1 VDELFDN
8 VIRQSQSM
16 QGQKYIQLKDVTVPV
31 PPPDVAPAGKAYIS
45 ILLLIMVTVKFDV
58 FNAKR
63 ARH

>member
-1 VDELFDN
+1 MDELFDN

-45 ILLLIMVTVKFDV
+45 ILLLMVTVKCDV